1 MWGNAMVML
10 DPIFCAGKS
19 SPMVLET
26 LHPIPVQLDPQ
37 QPARGLFLALGL
49 EGQAIPREAGPCV
62 NASLPGE
69 GAQHGATAPGERK
82 RLRWSCGCAG
92 QGADMY
98 SLASPEI
105 HFCFKL
111 LSLYPLLSCRV

>member
-1 MWGNAMVML
+1 M
-10 DPIFCAGKS
+10 
-19 SPMVLET
+19 
-26 LHPIPVQLDPQ
+26 
-37 QPARGLFLALGL
+37 ALGL
-49 EGQAIPREAGPCV
+49 EGQAIPREAGPWV

-69 GAQHGATAPGERK
+69 GAQHRATAPGERK

-105 HFCFKL
+105 HCCFEL
-111 LSLYPLLSCRV
+111 LSLYPLLSCRI